1 MVLTEGAFLGDQVQ
15 LISFNTTAS
24 GGGGGGSGI
33 TDVVQDATPQLGG
46 NLDLNSKII
55 NGTGNIDYT
64 GNFKASGIAT
74 ATTFSGS
81 GASLTNL
88 NASALGSGTVPPTRL
103 AGPYSNAI
111 AGSATVATNVTV
123 FANNTNDETCYPLF
137 ADGATGTQ
145 QAESDTGLTYNP
157 STGTLTT
164 ANVSVGSSV
173 TATDFY
179 GDGSTLTGL
188 RAFRNIAVSGSPNVD
203 ANTPESTVTFVAGSN
218 MTITNNPATDTVTF
232 ASSSGGGIT
241 VQDEGSS
248 LSTSG
253 TTLNFVG
260 NGVVASGSGAT
271 KTITISGGGGTTDVG
286 ITTNLSGS
294 FTASAGSASNINSYT
309 YNTNDIVIEYT
320 VFIKNGS
327 NYQSQK
333 VLAMRDGT
341 TVHYNE
347 FAIMYSSSLLATMD
361 VVISSGAVILRVTPE
376 TGVSGTTTYRLKR
389 EVM

>member
-1 MVLTEGAFLGDQVQ
+1 M
-15 LISFNTTAS
+15 
-24 GGGGGGSGI
+24 
-33 TDVVQDATPQLGG
+33 
-46 NLDLNSKII
+46 
-55 NGTGNIDYT
+55 
-64 GNFKASGIAT
+64 T
-74 ATTFSGS
+74 ATTFAGS
-81 GASLTNL
+81 GANLTDINVFK
-88 NASALGSGTVPPTRL
+88 TI
-103 AGPYSNAI
+103 AI
-111 AGSATVATNVTV
+111 
-123 FANNTNDETCYPLF
+123 
-137 ADGATGTQ
+137 
-145 QAESDTGLTYNP
+145 
-157 STGTLTT
+157 
-164 ANVSVGSSV
+164 
-173 TATDFY
+173 
-179 GDGSTLTGL
+179 
-188 RAFRNIAVSGSPNVD
+188 SGSPNIEAD
-203 ANTPESTVTFVAGSN
+203 SLTDTLTLVAGSN
-218 MTITNNPATDTVTF
+218 MTITQNPASDTITF
-232 ASSSGGGIT
+232 ASSGGGSGIT

-260 NGVVASGSGAT
+260 SGVVASGTGAT

-361 VVISSGAVILRVTPE
+361 VVISGGAVILRVTPE